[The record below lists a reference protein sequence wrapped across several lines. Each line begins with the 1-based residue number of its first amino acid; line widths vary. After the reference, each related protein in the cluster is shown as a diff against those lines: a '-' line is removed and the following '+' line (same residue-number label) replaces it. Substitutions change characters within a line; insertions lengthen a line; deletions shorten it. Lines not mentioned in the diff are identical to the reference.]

1 MKGGGTIASTSR
13 YGKPNMTN
21 LPKDLGVRIFKTILA
36 TPAPDFKKMHEESVE
51 LERQMMIERDKHK
64 NDRK

>member
-1 MKGGGTIASTSR
+1 MNGGGTMASTSR

-36 TPAPDFKKMHEESVE
+36 APTPDFKKMHEKSVE

>member
-1 MKGGGTIASTSR
+1 MASTSR

-36 TPAPDFKKMHEESVE
+36 TPTPDFKKILFAFFSYYMNLTLHPVW
-51 LERQMMIERDKHK
+51 
-64 NDRK
+64 

>member
-1 MKGGGTIASTSR
+1 MKGGGTMASTSR

-36 TPAPDFKKMHEESVE
+36 TPTPDFKKMHEKSVE